1 MSQQQRTAESRSSQ
15 GRPSWTL
22 RIRHATGYHY
32 RGDVTSSYNEARV
45 TPLSTDRQVAVEA
58 AVEVS
63 PATRTYRY
71 WDYWG
76 TMVDAFDLH
85 EPHAEMSVVGTSVVE
100 TSPPLE
106 PFTGAG
112 WDDLAS
118 DLVRDRFAEL
128 LAPTPQVPALPDVGP
143 EPDRSR
149 RPAEAVE
156 AAAAWV
162 HDRLAYGK
170 GLTNVATTAADAL
183 LIGGGVCQ
191 DFTHLTLAVLRGMGI
206 PARYVSG
213 YLHPS
218 DAAEMGIAS
227 IGESHAWVEAWTGE
241 WWGFDP
247 THLGR
252 VGERHVVVG
261 RARDYADVSPLR
273 GVYHGAPAEALTVSV
288 EITRLT

>member
-1 MSQQQRTAESRSSQ
+1 V
-15 GRPSWTL
+15 SWKL
-22 RIRHATGYHY
+22 HIRHVTGYRY
-32 RGDVTSSYNEARV
+32 RGEVTSSYNEARV

-63 PATRTYRY
+63 PATRPDRY

-76 TMVDAFDLH
+76 TLVDAFDLQ
-85 EPHAEMSVVGTSVVE
+85 EPHTELSVVGTSVVE

-106 PFTGAG
+106 PFTAAG

-118 DLVRDRFAEL
+118 EAVRDRFAEL
-128 LAPTPQVPALPDVGP
+128 LAATTYVPAMAGVGP
-143 EPDRSR
+143 EMDRSR
-149 RPAEAVE
+149 PPAGAVQ
-156 AAAAWV
+156 AAAGWV
-162 HDRLAYGK
+162 HDRLRYGK
-170 GLTNVATTAADAL
+170 GTTDVASTAADAL
-183 LIGGGVCQ
+183 RIGSGVCQ

-218 DAAEMGIAS
+218 RAAEVGAAAT
-227 IGESHAWVEAWTGE
+227 GESHAWVEAWTGD

-247 THLGR
+247 THLGP

-261 RARDYADVSPLR
+261 RGRDYADVSPLR
-273 GVYHGAPAEALTVSV
+273 GVYHGAPAEALTVNV
-288 EITRLT
+288 EITRLE